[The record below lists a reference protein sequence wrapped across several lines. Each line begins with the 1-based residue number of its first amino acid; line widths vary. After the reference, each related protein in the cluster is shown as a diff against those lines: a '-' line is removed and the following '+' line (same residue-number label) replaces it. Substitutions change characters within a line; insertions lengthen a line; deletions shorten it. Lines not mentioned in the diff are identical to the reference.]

1 MTEYAYQVQDASGQT
16 RSGTINA
23 PDVGRASDMLRRQ
36 GKTILEIRE
45 SPAATSFV
53 HAAAV
58 KRVRRNDVIFFAT
71 QLAIMVDTG
80 VPIDEALDAI
90 ANQTQHTGLQRLV
103 RDLCAN
109 VKGGV
114 EFSAALAQH
123 PKLFDE
129 LFVAL
134 MRASEVSGTMGQ
146 MLTRA
151 GEYMESDRQ
160 TRKRV
165 KGAMIYPLCMLSFCT
180 LVVIALM
187 VFILP
192 RFEKIYAG
200 KDAALPMPTQIL
212 LGISAGMITYW
223 PLILGGLVAVVAGAW
238 MYFRTPDGRIFLDRV
253 RISIPILGPMYR
265 KAYLARSL
273 RTMATMVSSGVSM
286 LEGLAI
292 TAKAAGNHFFARIWL
307 DLADSVQEGGNLAD
321 SLSACP
327 LMPGT
332 ITQMISAGE
341 RTGKLAPVMDRIAGF
356 CEEDLKVAI
365 KAITMMIEPVMIIVM
380 GLLIGGIAM
389 ALLLPVFSISKVVAH

>member
-332 ITQMISAGE
+332 TTQMISAGE